1 MSTTHLYWLA
11 FLLYCAVVIGIGV
24 YIWRR
29 DRAAATETDTRSYW
43 SADQN
48 LSGWASGF
56 SISASMMSISW
67 SCVYGVQ
74 LFYWYGVGGAWLL
87 IIPWLIT
94 MGGFYAFVPLFR
106 KLAAFSQPELLE
118 KRFGQRARQS
128 LAPALIFVFI
138 VWGGAEIYAA
148 GITIA
153 PFLGI
158 SVPATLLLISLV
170 VAIYSYTGGFSA
182 VVSTDKIQ
190 FALVAW
196 FILMMAGIG
205 LYGVVGNNA
214 LNQLFAATHAAPKS
228 VAGAPWYLS
237 PGMALVL
244 MTFFAYLPGWLVET
258 DVWIRLQAARSNR
271 EARKGVLIAS
281 LNSLIFVGL
290 LPMIIGLTALVL
302 YPPVGGEIPARLN
315 DGALI
320 FNALMSD
327 FTPGWLNMLLGIGL
341 VAAAMSTIDT
351 CGNVVALSLSYDL
364 VEPFLRQRWSKT
376 RLNALA
382 RWMSVAAIFM
392 AFVYA
397 LFTESLWD
405 IFYLSSGILTTS
417 VFLPVLGAFLPGT
430 TARQVKWSIFAGFT
444 GTLMFYLLESRGY
457 LAGIE
462 PQWLAQTQVGYIL
475 LGFLCAL
482 LGFLAGYL
490 IPQKATRLDNI
501 AE

>member
-11 FLLYCAVVIGIGV
+11 FLLYSAVVLGIGLYV
-24 YIWRR
+24 WRR
-29 DRAAATETDTRSYW
+29 DHATAPVADTRSYW
-43 SADQN
+43 SANQH
-48 LSGWASGF
+48 LSGWASGL

-94 MGGFYAFVPLFR
+94 MSGFYAFAPRFR
-106 KLAAFSQPELLE
+106 KLGAFSQPELLE
-118 KRFGQRARQS
+118 KRFGRRARQS
-128 LAPALIFVFI
+128 LAPALVFVFI

-158 SVPATLLLISLV
+158 SLAATLGLISLV
-170 VAIYSYTGGFSA
+170 VAIYSFTGGFSA

-190 FALVAW
+190 FVLVAW
-196 FILMMAGIG
+196 FIGMMAAIG
-205 LYGVVGNNA
+205 LYGVAGNNA
-214 LNQLFAATHAAPKS
+214 LDQLLSATHTAPKS
-228 VAGAPWYLS
+228 AAGAPWFLS
-237 PGMALVL
+237 PGRALVL

-271 EARKGVLIAS
+271 EARKGVLIAG

-302 YPPVGGEIPARLN
+302 YPPVDGEIPARLN

-320 FNALMSD
+320 FNALMND
-327 FTPGWLNMLLGIGL
+327 FTPPGLNMLLGIGL

-364 VEPFLRQRWSKT
+364 VEPHLQQRCSKRQ
-376 RLNALA
+376 LGVLA
-382 RWMSVAAIFM
+382 RWMSVLAIFL

-405 IFYLSSGILTTS
+405 IFYLSSGILTTT
-417 VFLPVLGAFLPGT
+417 VFLPVVGAFFPGT
-430 TARQVKWSIFAGFT
+430 TARQVIGSMTGGFAG
-444 GTLMFYLLESRGY
+444 TLAFYLLESRGY

-482 LGFLAGYL
+482 LGFFAPSLFSSNASS
-490 IPQKATRLDNI
+490 RDNI
-501 AE
+501 VE